1 MYRGYL
7 QLGQTELANSTRTVT
22 YMRNGVRNTST
33 EVVTDD
39 SWPLLPWL
47 LGRESEWSLPS
58 QDDDCPWYDATDP
71 ASAEFAGVWP
81 MMVEGLD
88 ADPIEREVVEAA
100 TDGGGFGDRRTPPRT
115 ITVEALLIAQ
125 TPAGLKYGIG
135 WLNSVLREHE
145 PRDLTFLNSA
155 PPVDPMMSSANV
167 VDVAVGEM
175 RMVSSVV
182 LTSELTVDEQF
193 SVWTAEGRGAT
204 SARVSFELTAGVPW
218 VWRLP
223 QTLVEDLRPFA
234 GVPQS
239 VIFDSAT
246 PPELVAS
253 SASILTDP
261 EQSPLTTLPRP
272 VTSAAALGMYPIE
285 SKRLVWELEVGTLS
299 RWFDTLPTVIVRTGA
314 SAERAVRIQW
324 VPGIVTDLDADLS
337 RQAVGEALIRYIP
350 ARATLTLDAVTG
362 DATAVTSDGRVLDA
376 TPVTTG
382 RRGGPWRAP
391 VLSSTQTYSLVI
403 DVERD
408 VDPEV
413 SVQVDA
419 LVRGQ

>member
-7 QLGQTELANSTRTVT
+7 QIGQTELANSTRVVS
-22 YMRNGVRNTST
+22 YMRNGIRNAST
-33 EVVTDD
+33 EIVTDD
-39 SWPLLPWL
+39 SWSMLPLMF
-47 LGRESEWSLPS
+47 GRESEWVTPAV
-58 QDDDCPWYDATDP
+58 DDDCPWYDATDS

-81 MMVEGLD
+81 MLVEGLD

-100 TDGGGFGDRRTPPRT
+100 TDGGGFGVARTPPRV

-135 WLNSVLREHE
+135 WLNSVLRERE
-145 PRDLTFLNSA
+145 PRELTFLNSA
-155 PPVDPMMSSANV
+155 PPVDPMMSTEQV
-167 VDVAVGEM
+167 VELGMSEM
-175 RMVSSVV
+175 RMVSSVA

-193 SVWTAEGRGAT
+193 SPWVAENRGAT

-223 QTLVEDLRPFA
+223 QTLAHDLRPFN
-234 GVPQS
+234 GVAQS
-239 VIFDSAT
+239 VIFDSST

-253 SASILTDP
+253 SSNILTDP
-261 EQSPLTTLPRP
+261 EQSSLTTLPRP
-272 VTSAAALGMYPIE
+272 VTPAAALGMYPIE
-285 SKRLVWELEVGTLS
+285 SKRLVWTLEVGTLS

-350 ARATLTLDAVTG
+350 ARATFTLDAVTG
-362 DATAVTSDGRVLDA
+362 DATAVTSDGRVLDGTA
-376 TPVTTG
+376 VTTG
-382 RRGGPWRAP
+382 RMGGPWRAP

-408 VDPEV
+408 VDPDV